1 MDLTINKNLTVHA
14 PDDENPVLNTAFEE
28 SNSQTVLDE
37 DTFLADYESRF
48 ETIKETEQVAPGI
61 MPAQPTPIDL
71 NAIFELNKDAC
82 ETIIDFVDVGNAFL
96 FNIVVKGFGHD
107 KYLLD
112 PAEKRKLVYLAT
124 QLLPK
129 DRIIMS
135 PIYLLI
141 LEGLRTFAKPW
152 LNIGTEREIN
162 NQKRLIARKDIEIE
176 ELKRANK
183 LMALEKQRDKMQPV
197 GAGLVPDPQA
207 QKENPQTKPDTPT
220 MKIENS

>member
-1 MDLTINKNLTVHA
+1 MDLTINKLNIQQST
-14 PDDENPVLNTAFEE
+14 DDMHGVSDSQIPENSTQ
-28 SNSQTVLDE
+28 SVLDE
-37 DTFLADYESRF
+37 DTFLANYESRF
-48 ETIKETEQVAPGI
+48 EEIKEADQVGAGF

-82 ETIIDFVDVGNAFL
+82 ETIIDFIDVGNAFL

-112 PAEKRKLVYLAT
+112 PVEKRKLVYLAT

-135 PIYLLI
+135 PVYLLI

-152 LNIGTEREIN
+152 LNVGTEREIN
-162 NQKRLIARKDIEIE
+162 NQKRLIARKDQEIE
-176 ELKRANK
+176 ELKRENK
-183 LMALEKQRDKMQPV
+183 LMALEKQREKMQP
-197 GAGLVPDPQA
+197 
-207 QKENPQTKPDTPT
+207 KESKDTLSTDGMHPVSNNETPT
-220 MKIENS
+220 MKIEN

>member
-1 MDLTINKNLTVHA
+1 MGLTINKPIVPQNT
-14 PDDENPVLNTAFEE
+14 DEMNPVLNSAFEDA
-28 SNSQTVLDE
+28 NSQTVLDE

-48 ETIKETEQVAPGI
+48 EQIKEQTDPP
-61 MPAQPTPIDL
+61 PATNNQPTPIDL

-112 PAEKRKLVYLAT
+112 PVEKRKLVYLAT

-135 PIYLLI
+135 PVYLLI

-162 NQKRLIARKDIEIE
+162 NQKRLIARKDQEIE

-183 LMALEKQRDKMQPV
+183 LMALEKQRDKMQP
-197 GAGLVPDPQA
+197 
-207 QKENPQTKPDTPT
+207 KSSENEKIENETSKPETPT
-220 MKIENS
+220 MKIEN